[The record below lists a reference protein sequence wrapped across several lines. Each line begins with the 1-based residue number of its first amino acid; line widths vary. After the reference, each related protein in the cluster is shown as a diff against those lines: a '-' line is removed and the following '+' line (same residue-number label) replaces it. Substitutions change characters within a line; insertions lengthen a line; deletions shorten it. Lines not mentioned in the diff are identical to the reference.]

1 MGRNRTP
8 TELLDAK
15 GSFLKHPEY
24 KRKSEPKI
32 DSPLGGPPKHL
43 TPEQAK
49 VWRELAKC
57 LIRGVGKYSDRPAF
71 ESLVLL
77 NARERDSTVTG
88 QERGQLI
95 SLYSRFAL
103 IPADRNDRLP

>member
-8 TELLDAK
+8 PELLDTK
-15 GSFLKHPEY
+15 GSFLKHPEC

-32 DSPLGGPPKHL
+32 
-43 TPEQAK
+43 E
-49 VWRELAKC
+49 
-57 LIRGVGKYSDRPAF
+57 RPAF

-77 NARERDSTVTG
+77 KARERDSTVTG

-103 IPADRNDRLP
+103 TPADRSRVSVEAPKENALQRFLQKRNVPVNPSPAPVQ